1 MSPEAGT
8 VARPAARV
16 LCLDPEGRVLLLRW
30 RDPVDPAVFWEP
42 PGGGVEP
49 GETSQEAAR
58 RELHEETGLPGDV
71 VTDAYATVHRDFRYA
86 GVHYRG
92 PETFYLGRVE
102 VAHVPGAA
110 ALTEREDGTL
120 LDQRWFGPDDLG
132 TLAEAVEPA
141 DLAHVLAELAGGPWR
156 R

>member
-1 MSPEAGT
+1 MTPDAGP

-16 LCLDPEGRVLLLRW
+16 LCLDPDGRVLLLRW
-30 RDPVDPAVFWEP
+30 RDPVDPVVFWEP

-49 GETSQEAAR
+49 GETPRDAAR
-58 RELHEETGLPGDV
+58 RELYEETGLPGDV
-71 VTDAYATVHRDFRYA
+71 VTDVSATVHRDFRYA

-92 PETFYLGRVE
+92 PETFFLGRVDT
-102 VAHVPGAA
+102 AYVPGAA

-120 LDQRWFGPDDLG
+120 LDYRWFGPDDLG
-132 TLAEAVEPA
+132 TLAEPVEPA
-141 DLAHVLAELAGGPWR
+141 DLARVLAELAVGTWR